1 LLRRAKDA
9 AQLPNT
15 TAGPTLLVGAWHL
28 AAHQASCQ
36 ALYNPR
42 LMRGCGLT
50 FGDLPEHLWATIRK
64 YGASLAYLGD
74 AARMDRLSLQ
84 VGA

>member
-1 LLRRAKDA
+1 MVLTLLLRRAKDA

-42 LMRGCGLT
+42 LTTL
-50 FGDLPEHLWATIRK
+50 DLPEHLWATIRK